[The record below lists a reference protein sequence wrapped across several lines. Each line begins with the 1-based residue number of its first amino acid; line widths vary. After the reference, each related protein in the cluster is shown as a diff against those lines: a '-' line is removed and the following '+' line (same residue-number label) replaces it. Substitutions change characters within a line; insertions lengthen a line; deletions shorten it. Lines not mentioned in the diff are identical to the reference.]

1 MQERKGVVT
10 MKGNPLTLVGP
21 ELKVG
26 DKAPDFVV
34 VDTAMAPKSLKD
46 YEGKIKVLSV
56 TPSLDTPVCDLQA
69 TWFNEDTAELGDV
82 YVLNVSMDLP
92 FALKRYCA
100 AKGFDKVATLSDHRE
115 ASFGTAY
122 GVLLKELQSLC
133 LDVKILGEDG
143 EEVDLKDDDDDDS
156 IYGAGGKALP
166 DDEITM
172 DDDLPNGKDVDA
184 DEAAEAGFEI
194 QDEDNV
200 FGLLN
205 DSYTM
210 DSDDS
215 ENV

>member
-1 MQERKGVVT
+1 MIVKILIAVLIFGITVIIHELGHFLLAKANGITVTEFSIGFGPTVVKTEKGGTVY
-10 MKGNPLTLVGP
+10 
-21 ELKVG
+21 
-26 DKAPDFVV
+26 
-34 VDTAMAPKSLKD
+34 SLK
-46 YEGKIKVLSV
+46 L
-56 TPSLDTPVCDLQA
+56 
-69 TWFNEDTAELGDV
+69 
-82 YVLNVSMDLP
+82 LP
-92 FALKRYCA
+92 FGGAC
-100 AKGFDKVATLSDHRE
+100 
-115 ASFGTAY
+115 
-122 GVLLKELQSLC
+122 QM
-133 LDVKILGEDG
+133 LGEDG

-184 DEAAEAGFEI
+184 DEAADAGFEI

>member
-26 DKAPDFVV
+26 DKAPDFIV

-122 GVLLKELQSLC
+122 GVLLKELRLLARAVFVVDC
-133 LDVKILGEDG
+133 DDVIRYI
-143 EEVDLKDDDDDDS
+143 EVVPEATNS
-156 IYGAGGKALP
+156 IDYDKLLEAVKAL
-166 DDEITM
+166 
-172 DDDLPNGKDVDA
+172 A
-184 DEAAEAGFEI
+184 
-194 QDEDNV
+194 
-200 FGLLN
+200 
-205 DSYTM
+205 
-210 DSDDS
+210 
-215 ENV
+215 

>member
-1 MQERKGVVT
+1 MIVKILIAVLIFGITVIIHELGHFLLAKANGITVTEFSIGFGPTVVKTEKGGT
-10 MKGNPLTLVGP
+10 IY
-21 ELKVG
+21 
-26 DKAPDFVV
+26 
-34 VDTAMAPKSLKD
+34 SLK
-46 YEGKIKVLSV
+46 L
-56 TPSLDTPVCDLQA
+56 
-69 TWFNEDTAELGDV
+69 
-82 YVLNVSMDLP
+82 LP
-92 FALKRYCA
+92 FGGAC
-100 AKGFDKVATLSDHRE
+100 
-115 ASFGTAY
+115 
-122 GVLLKELQSLC
+122 QM
-133 LDVKILGEDG
+133 LGEDG

-156 IYGAGGKALP
+156 IYGAGGKVLP

>member
-1 MQERKGVVT
+1 MIVKILIAVLIFGITVIIHELGHFLLAKANGITVTEFSIGFGPTVVKTEKGGTVY
-10 MKGNPLTLVGP
+10 
-21 ELKVG
+21 
-26 DKAPDFVV
+26 
-34 VDTAMAPKSLKD
+34 SLK
-46 YEGKIKVLSV
+46 L
-56 TPSLDTPVCDLQA
+56 
-69 TWFNEDTAELGDV
+69 
-82 YVLNVSMDLP
+82 LP
-92 FALKRYCA
+92 FGGAC
-100 AKGFDKVATLSDHRE
+100 
-115 ASFGTAY
+115 
-122 GVLLKELQSLC
+122 QM
-133 LDVKILGEDG
+133 LGEDG

-184 DEAAEAGFEI
+184 DEAADAGFEI
-194 QDEDNV
+194 QDEDDV